1 MPENPQWSDQ
11 QDQSGA
17 VDAIDDT
24 PAGFESGDETAAVDA
39 ELNKVT
45 DPLLADDAADEYE
58 NPSAAAA
65 DELTSV
71 DADAAIATQ
80 TETDAGVVE
89 TPVDQAVDLDGA
101 EAAAEDADAAPAAA
115 DGGTPAPA
123 AAAATEDEPEEL
135 DLRESLMMQPG
146 DWYVIHS
153 YAGYEKRVKANLEK
167 RRETLDLED
176 RIFQVEV
183 PEEEVWEVRK
193 GEKKKVRR
201 IKLPGYVLVRMD
213 LDDETWGAVRHTPGV
228 TGFVGNAQHPH
239 PLSIDEVVR
248 MLQPPE
254 PAKPAAAAADS
265 GLSADTG
272 STGGASP
279 STPTVV
285 VSDFSVG
292 DVVTVIDGP
301 FATLQAS
308 ISEVNAEGQ
317 KLTAMVELFGRDTP
331 VELRFDQ
338 VERA

>member
-1 MPENPQWSDQ
+1 MSEQPTWSDRAEMPAE
-11 QDQSGA
+11 SA
-17 VDAIDDT
+17 VEST
-24 PAGFESGDETAAVDA
+24 PDPFATTDETAAVDA
-39 ELNKVT
+39 EVGTVT
-45 DPLLADDAADEYE
+45 DPLLADDASDQFE

-65 DELTSV
+65 AEVS
-71 DADAAIATQ
+71 DAEDVAAMAQEDDGDIAPEAQESATEAGEASDTPADDATAAP
-80 TETDAGVVE
+80 A
-89 TPVDQAVDLDGA
+89 LDGA
-101 EAAAEDADAAPAAA
+101 DDEA
-115 DGGTPAPA
+115 
-123 AAAATEDEPEEL
+123 EP

-153 YAGYEKRVKANLEK
+153 YAGYEKSVKANLER
-167 RRETLDLED
+167 RRETLNLED

-183 PEEEVWEVRK
+183 PEEEVWEFRK

-228 TGFVGNAQHPH
+228 TGFVGNSTDPM

-254 PAKPAAAAADS
+254 TAKPAAAAVGDL
-265 GLSADTG
+265 GGEPTTG
-272 STGGASP
+272 AAGGTT
-279 STPTVV
+279 TPATPV

-292 DVVTVIDGP
+292 DIVTVIDGP
-301 FATLQAS
+301 FATLQAT
-308 ISEVNAEGQ
+308 ISEVMAESQ

>member
-1 MPENPQWSDQ
+1 MSENPQWSDQ
-11 QDQSGA
+11 AEQPHDPA
-17 VDAIDDT
+17 IDAIDDS
-24 PAGFESGDETAAVDA
+24 PVGAESGDETAAVDA
-39 ELNKVT
+39 ELSQVD
-45 DPLLADDAADEYE
+45 DPALADDDSDEFE
-58 NPSAAAA
+58 NPSPEAAE
-65 DELTSV
+65 ELTQV
-71 DADAAIATQ
+71 DAEAAIATQ
-80 TETDAGVVE
+80 TETDAEVVAE
-89 TPVDQAVDLDGA
+89 PVTDLPAAAPPAD
-101 EAAAEDADAAPAAA
+101 AAAE
-115 DGGTPAPA
+115 
-123 AAAATEDEPEEL
+123 EPVE
-135 DLRESLMMQPG
+135 DLRDSLMMQPG
-146 DWYVIHS
+146 EWYVVHS

-228 TGFVGNAQHPH
+228 TGFVGNAQNPH

-254 PAKPAAAAADS
+254 PAKPAAAAADATADIS
-265 GLSADTG
+265 G
-272 STGGASP
+272 GGGDAKQQQ
-279 STPTVV
+279 TVV
-285 VSDFSVG
+285 VTDFAVG

-301 FATLQAS
+301 FATLQAT
-308 ISEVNAEGQ
+308 ISEVNGESQ